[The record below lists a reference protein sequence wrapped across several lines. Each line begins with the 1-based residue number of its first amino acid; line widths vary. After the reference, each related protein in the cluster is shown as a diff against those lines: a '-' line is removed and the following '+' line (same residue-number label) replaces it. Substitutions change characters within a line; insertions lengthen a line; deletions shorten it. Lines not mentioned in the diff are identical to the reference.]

1 MTTRGVAIWLVN
13 FLHKWPYSKTKV
25 SLGSGVFLR
34 WQRQQDQNSLEDV
47 GKQVRLNKSVSK
59 KRSWCRQFPEN
70 YVHEWHS
77 NDCFVEKLQRRRRKT
92 TGRVAK
98 TEEISNKYC
107 IKGAFCLPSRPPWP
121 HRPFKTWQYWWL
133 YKCALL
139 LFPFHFFRSY
149 AEDRKTQNFWGLPDM
164 VTRVNS
170 PSRSSLALIMSLVKK
185 FDR

>member
-25 SLGSGVFLR
+25 SLGCGVFLR

-107 IKGAFCLPSRPPWP
+107 IKGAFCLPSP
-121 HRPFKTWQYWWL
+121 HGLIDLSKLDNTDGYTSVHYYYSHFTSSVRRRWQ
-133 YKCALL
+133 KNTKLL
-139 LFPFHFFRSY
+139 RST
-149 AEDRKTQNFWGLPDM
+149 RHGNTRQLP
-164 VTRVNS
+164 
-170 PSRSSLALIMSLVKK
+170 LALVSCSYHVARQKV
-185 FDR
+185 R